1 MEPSQK
7 QPQKSGTP
15 TWDQT
20 HHFETTDA
28 EGGER
33 ANEVINSI
41 SFSCCGD
48 HIAVGDRGGRV
59 WIYSTP
65 KGRTFCRPA
74 KHFERIEDKMVN
86 VSEDA
91 GSSYEFYGQFQS
103 HEPEFDYLK
112 SLDIEEKINDIVWCP
127 RTNNSLHL
135 LATNDK
141 TIKLWKIFEK
151 PAGQPSFKAEDSDLN
166 RDGLHVPKMM
176 EMETITAAVLRRT
189 FANCHAYHINSI
201 SLSSDYEMFL
211 SADDLRLNLWHID
224 TEATKSCYQLID
236 LKPEDMNDLTEVI
249 TCAKYHPTHG
259 SILSYSSS
267 KGYTYICDLRTNA
280 KVKQPQKAFGVNIGE
295 SEKSFFT
302 EILVSVADMDFSRD
316 GTHLITRDFL
326 TVKIWDMRME
336 KEPCKSLPLHPDL
349 DGRLCELYEND
360 CIFDKFQLCCSPT
373 SSQIVTGSYGHLF
386 KVVDWQKETV
396 ETLSLEH
403 ANPEDVNWDDAY
415 QKKTLFAEW
424 HAEQDCFAIAAG
436 ASLYI
441 YNNSKDVVNV
451 SKTERL

>member
-1 MEPSQK
+1 MGDSADPEASDW
-7 QPQKSGTP
+7 T
-15 TWDQT
+15 QT
-20 HHFETTDA
+20 HHFETTDSENA
-28 EGGER
+28 SE
-33 ANEVINSI
+33 ANELINSI
-41 SFSCCGD
+41 AFSKCGD

-65 KGRTFCRPA
+65 SGRTFCRPA
-74 KHFERIEDKMVN
+74 KHFERFDEPLKDVEN
-86 VSEDA
+86 N
-91 GSSYEFYGQFQS
+91 YEFYGQFQS

-112 SLDIEEKINDIVWCP
+112 SLDIEEKINDIVWLP

-151 PAGQPSFKAEDSDLN
+151 PAGQPSFKCENSDFSSG
-166 RDGLHVPKMM
+166 DGLHVPKMM

-224 TEATKSCYQLID
+224 TDATKSCYQLID

-259 SILSYSSS
+259 SLLSYSSS

-280 KVKQPQKAFGVNIGE
+280 KVGAPQKAFGVNIEE

-302 EILVSVADMDFSRD
+302 EILVSVADMDFSTD
-316 GTHLITRDFL
+316 GTHLLTRDFL

-336 KEPCKSLPLHPDL
+336 NKPCKILPLHEHL
-349 DGRLCELYEND
+349 DQRLCELYEND
-360 CIFDKFQLCCSPT
+360 CIFDKFQLCSSP
-373 SSQIVTGSYGHLF
+373 SGPYISTGSYGNMF
-386 KVVDWQKETV
+386 KVVDWQNDSIETI
-396 ETLSLEH
+396 SLD
-403 ANPEDVNWDDAY
+403 NYNGTGVSTNYLDSINWEEAY
-415 QKKTLFAEW
+415 QKKTLFTEW
-424 HAEQDCFAIAAG
+424 HSKENCFAVAVG

-441 YNNSKDVVNV
+441 YNQNTNPKDP
-451 SKTERL
+451 L